1 MRKNSPFQSS
11 TIISLGLFASGS
23 LASLLYFS
31 TLFLGNL
38 EQNFLRFELVFFSL
52 FALYLLAIYLVFK
65 QKAITNQTIII
76 TVVFAI
82 VFRLVLLASVP
93 TLSVDIFRYLW
104 DGKVQAAGINP
115 YRFPPQSTE
124 LTFLRDN
131 LIYPKIYRPDL
142 RTIYPPL
149 SEAFFALTQ
158 LFSRNSVLIFKSF
171 IAMIDAVSIIL
182 IMLFLKSKKID
193 PARVIIY
200 AWSPLV
206 VFEFAHSG
214 HIDVLIIPLVILAIW
229 SKIKNKDA
237 LSGIFLG
244 LATLVKLYPA
254 FLIFGLLE
262 RKNLRLPF
270 WFTLTILVGYIPYAQ
285 VGPKIL
291 GSLGTYLG
299 GWGFNFLKYLLSSG
313 LNHFLDN
320 SSAISS
326 IIMLSILLIAG
337 GAVAFRNSEEQ
348 NPKSLVPKSPPDEK
362 IIATTILLIGL
373 FLLFSPTIYPWYA
386 IWILPFLSFR
396 PSGFWLAATG
406 LVALVY
412 LPFI

>member
-38 EQNFLRFELVFFSL
+38 EQNFLLFELVFFFL

-65 QKAITNQTIII
+65 QKVITTQTVIII
-76 TVVFAI
+76 IVFAI
-82 VFRLVLLASVP
+82 IFRLVLLASTP

-115 YRFPPQSTE
+115 YRFAPQSSE

-149 SEAFFALTQ
+149 SEAFFVLTR
-158 LFSRNSVLIFKSF
+158 LVSRNSVLIFKSF
-171 IAMIDAVSIIL
+171 IAVIDAVSIIL

-193 PARVIIY
+193 PARVIVY

-214 HIDVLIIPLVILAIW
+214 HIDALIIPFVILAIW

-237 LSGIFLG
+237 LSGVFLG

-270 WFTLTILVGYIPYAQ
+270 WFTLTILAGYIPYAG
-285 VGPKIL
+285 VGAKIL
-291 GSLGTYLG
+291 GSLGAYLG

-313 LNHFLDN
+313 LSHFLDN
-320 SSAISS
+320 SSANSS
-326 IIMLSILLIAG
+326 IIMLSVLLIAG
-337 GAVAFRNSEEQ
+337 GAVAFRNLKEQ
-348 NPKSLVPKSPPDEK
+348 NPNLVPKSSPDEK
-362 IIATTILLIGL
+362 IITTTVLLIGL